1 MHTNDISIFVH
12 REIEACNHL
21 LAALMTIFNHLLSF
35 HSWSEDGNLFPTK
48 KEHTPDEI
56 LQRVSGIN
64 QFAFYGRCMGFQY
77 HDSIKPVLK
86 FISISMAGYSES
98 YYSKNSTL
106 IKATNSMF
114 TTGKYFLDPELR
126 SRRIVNLSNNAS
138 IDFCKV
144 ACFLNFSTNSCPT
157 LILHENSSQGY
168 NFFTKIRR
176 KVSFNFYYERTP

>member
-1 MHTNDISIFVH
+1 MHINDIFFLSIFSCQNIN

-35 HSWSEDGNLFPTK
+35 HSWSEEGNLFPTK

-64 QFAFYGRCMGFQY
+64 QFAFYGRCLGFQY
-77 HDSIKPVLK
+77 HESIRAALK

-98 YYSKNSTL
+98 YYSNNSL
-106 IKATNSMF
+106 LLKATNSMY
-114 TTGKYFLDPELR
+114 TTGKYFFDPELR
-126 SRRIVNLSNNAS
+126 SRRIVNLSNNAP

-144 ACFLNFSTNSCPT
+144 KRLKIFLKINS
-157 LILHENSSQGY
+157 II
-168 NFFTKIRR
+168 F
-176 KVSFNFYYERTP
+176 

>member
-1 MHTNDISIFVH
+1 M
-12 REIEACNHL
+12 A
-21 LAALMTIFNHLLSF
+21 IFNHLLSF

-98 YYSKNSTL
+98 YFSKNSTL

-144 ACFLNFSTNSCPT
+144 VRIFLCQRIILKIFICYHRAFGFWRRINSCT
-157 LILHENSSQGY
+157 TFHSWTIA
-168 NFFTKIRR
+168 
-176 KVSFNFYYERTP
+176 